1 LFESKATTPPRV
13 SGSHRWKWNNGNQF
27 LDLSSNHEEEV
38 REMKAFEKIRSRW
51 IKLAAGISY
60 AFGIVTIVLPARAF
74 AAAAA
79 GGALPWDQPLTTLQT
94 DLQGPVAHSITTAA
108 VIGAGLTWAFSEH
121 GTGARKVSAL
131 AFGGAAALGATQ
143 LMTAVFPFA
152 GALF

>member
-1 LFESKATTPPRV
+1 MNAAQE
-13 SGSHRWKWNNGNQF
+13 
-27 LDLSSNHEEEV
+27 
-38 REMKAFEKIRSRW
+38 IRKSWTR
-51 IKLAAGISY
+51 LALRTSY
-60 AFGIVTIVLPARAF
+60 AVTLLIVILPARAY

-79 GGALPWDQPLTTLQT
+79 GGVLPWDQPLTTLQT

-108 VIGAGLTWAFSEH
+108 IIGAGLTWAFSEH

>member
-1 LFESKATTPPRV
+1 MDVNLYV
-13 SGSHRWKWNNGNQF
+13 SLGIHFDRKRRF
-27 LDLSSNHEEEV
+27 
-38 REMKAFEKIRSRW
+38 RKMKALKQIRGTW
-51 IKLAAGISY
+51 VKFAARVGY
-60 AFGIVTIVLPARAF
+60 AFGVLTIALPARAF

>member
-1 LFESKATTPPRV
+1 MSRV
-13 SGSHRWKWNNGNQF
+13 YERLVQF
-27 LDLSSNHEEEV
+27 WTVVFVL
-38 REMKAFEKIRSRW
+38 MP
-51 IKLAAGISY
+51 IKVYAAI
-60 AFGIVTIVLPARAF
+60 
-74 AAAAA
+74 AA

-94 DLQGPVAHSITTAA
+94 DLQGPVAHSVTTAA